1 MRRNE
6 PNESELVVLGGGLVG
21 LLTALFVSES
31 TSLNVCV
38 YADDA
43 PEPRTDSQRNHAWL
57 QSGLLYVGA
66 DIVAARHMYLSG
78 RMMHVHLGFRPPS
91 ARGVFR
97 YDAEGPVD
105 AFFAHA
111 KQIRLESEIRQLSE
125 REAKVSLGKF
135 FEKGKLNFEVPD
147 SPFNISA
154 LMSAARDRAK
164 DRGVSFRVDRIRVE
178 RNEAAPCGY
187 TLRSSHG
194 ELRPRIT
201 VVCAGS
207 ATPAILDCLG
217 LDHPLV
223 VNRSSLL
230 VLPSA
235 EGMRAPLLADRSS
248 QIAVVRHG
256 ISPSQGRIVVGN
268 RDRTLVDPGNG
279 LERNLTKEE
288 HEQLMNCVPLDLRT
302 PGIRA
307 TACHK
312 TDCRRKDGKAT
323 VDYWVES
330 FSEYPGLIF
339 ATPGKA
345 TMAYHT
351 AKLVRDKVMKA
362 NRRNGFAQSNANSN
376 VVPPGTD
383 WHEPILSHFHPA
395 FDEMDDTS
403 DF

>member
-1 MRRNE
+1 M
-6 PNESELVVLGGGLVG
+6 G
-21 LLTALFVSES
+21 LLTAVFVSER

-66 DIVAARHMYLSG
+66 DIVAARHMFHSG
-78 RMMHVHLGFRPPS
+78 RAMHTHLGFRPPS

-97 YDAEGPVD
+97 YDEEGPVD

-111 KQIRLESEIRQLSE
+111 KQIGLESEIRELSE
-125 REAKVSLGKF
+125 REAQASLGKF
-135 FEKGKLNFEVPD
+135 FEKGKRNFEVPD
-147 SPFNISA
+147 SPFKISE
-154 LMSAARDRAK
+154 LMNAARDRAK
-164 DRGVSFRVDRIRVE
+164 DQGVSFRVDRIRVE

-187 TLRSSHG
+187 TLRTSHG
-194 ELRPRIT
+194 ELRPHIT

-207 ATPAILDCLG
+207 ATPAILDGLD

-248 QIAVVRHG
+248 QIAVVRHDM
-256 ISPSQGRIVVGN
+256 SPSQGRIVIGN

-279 LERNLTKEE
+279 LERNLTIEE
-288 HEQLMNCVPLDLRT
+288 REQLMNCVPLDLRT
-302 PGIRA
+302 PRIRA

-312 TDCRRKDGKAT
+312 TDCRRGDGKAT

-351 AKLVRDKVMKA
+351 AKLVLEKVMKDI
-362 NRRNGFAQSNANSN
+362 RRNKLSQSNKNSI
-376 VVPPGTD
+376 VVPLGAD
-383 WHEPILSHFHPA
+383 WREPILSHFHPA

-403 DF
+403 DY